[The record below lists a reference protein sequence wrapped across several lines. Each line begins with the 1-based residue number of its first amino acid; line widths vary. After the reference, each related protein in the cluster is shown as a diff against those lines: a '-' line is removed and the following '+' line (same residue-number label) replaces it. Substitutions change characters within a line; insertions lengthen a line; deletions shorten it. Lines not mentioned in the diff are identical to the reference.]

1 MSAPGSVAAI
11 FLLKKAENGC
21 PRQCC
26 SQFFCQK
33 IWEWLSQVILLL
45 FSYQNLGMAVPG
57 SAAPILVFLLNKKG
71 TTSEPSIQAFPS
83 SHKSLPVP
91 LRDLTPFWW
100 DSVSLTLFLLSEF
113 QDHPFTATSSV
124 PALSG
129 HIIPTP
135 EGSICF
141 LFLSLPISSLP
152 SPVFPVFPPHTQYF
166 FFSSCNSYYCLENEE
181 KNQHLSRWIQPLHT
195 PTIKG

>member
-1 MSAPGSVAAI
+1 MAVPGNTSPI
-11 FLLKKAENGC
+11 FLPKSGNGC
-21 PRQCC
+21 SRQCC
-26 SQFFCQK
+26 SHFSVK
-33 IWEWLSQVILLL
+33 KKPKTWEWLSQAILLQ
-45 FSYQNLGMAVPG
+45 FFHENLGMAVPG

-71 TTSEPSIQAFPS
+71 TTSEPSIQVFPS
-83 SHKSLPVP
+83 SHKSLPAP

-166 FFSSCNSYYCLENEE
+166 FFLLM
-181 KNQHLSRWIQPLHT
+181 QFLLLSR
-195 PTIKG
+195 K

>member
-1 MSAPGSVAAI
+1 M
-11 FLLKKAENGC
+11 
-21 PRQCC
+21 
-26 SQFFCQK
+26 
-33 IWEWLSQVILLL
+33 
-45 FSYQNLGMAVPG
+45 
-57 SAAPILVFLLNKKG
+57 
-71 TTSEPSIQAFPS
+71 FPP

-100 DSVSLTLFLLSEF
+100 DSVSLTLFLLSQF
-113 QDHPFTATSSV
+113 QAHPFPASSPV

-141 LFLSLPISSLP
+141 LFFSLPISSLP
-152 SPVFPVFPPHTQYF
+152 SPVFPVFPPHNQY
-166 FFSSCNSYYCLENEE
+166 CNSFSYYCLENEQ

-195 PTIKG
+195 AAKKGWNSARVWSLKPKSLPKDLPKKTLCLVGAKNWTLLQQFSWCLGEIIWFLRVV